1 MITKQNKNAVR
12 QKRHL
17 KVRDTINGT
26 AVRPRLSVYKSLNHI
41 YVQLIDDVRGNTLL
55 ATSTLDKAIA
65 SELSGKSKKLQS
77 EIVGAQAAKKAIALG
92 ILEVVFDRGGY
103 RYAGRVKMLADG
115 ARKAGLKI

>member
-1 MITKQNKNAVR
+1 MINKQNKNAAR

-17 KVRDTINGT
+17 KVRDVVNGT

-41 YVQLIDDVRGNTLL
+41 YVQLIDDVCGNTLL

-65 SELSGKSKKLQS
+65 PELNGKSKKLQS

-92 ILEVVFDRGGY
+92 ILEAVFDRGGY
-103 RYAGRVKMLADG
+103 KYAGRVKMLADG